1 MKKLLS
7 IVSILLLT
15 ISLNAQNYRLPTPN
29 ADSIPDMVV
38 YDREG
43 NLYNVNDLRFA
54 LPSTDNP
61 QLLTITPTC
70 NAGIFR
76 LHFVDAGLNS
86 GFDDPILG
94 PQRQAV
100 ACQVFTDLSQL
111 INEANSPY
119 SSIQNLGNGNSFV
132 EIEVRQSINTASNPM
147 LGMAGQYYLSSSFG
161 IIHGTVWETIN
172 TGIDSWFG
180 INNSNFGNFGI
191 YHGLMQ
197 INFGHPF
204 YLGNNPSAIPL
215 NDFDLYTVILH
226 EALHALG
233 IGSLINQNGTSK
245 FTNTN
250 PGIYSIYDTYLTD
263 NLTGNKL
270 INTTNC
276 YNSQATILPLSKLT
290 TPCSIT
296 FDGTST
302 TFVSSDAIWSNGTSL
317 SHYPIGS
324 CSNSGNYV
332 MNPSLASGITRRF
345 PNIEEV
351 TSLCDIGY
359 STSGIYASTTYPSIG
374 NCGTRVAGVNDYA
387 TYTSSAPGINFQTP
401 FNTFYNFSSSDILG
415 NDENATFYDC
425 LEVVNASGT
434 LTGLLSGGMGNII
447 TFTPNTGYSGV
458 AILKYIPRASVNGI
472 RGNTT
477 YIFILVSP
485 PPLPPCTPNQCEM
498 ICYGGFEEFISQL
511 QYDVYTQGSFAAGSA
526 NSFSFNPPPYLDN
539 SPDFRNSP
547 SSIPNNLSCG
557 GTGTTGNTAYTG
569 TNFVGLVLRTDIL
582 GNNLPE
588 GPSLPL
594 NSPLQPGET
603 ATISLW
609 ARLGNAMCNGGVEV
623 RFTNIQPCNGGT
635 FLGNCVGL
643 MQSVPLQSASLV
655 NNTTWQQVTFNYT
668 NTTGVNLTYLL
679 INSLPFQNYHFGT
692 LGYMG
697 DILIDD
703 VSCIKN
709 TPNITITKTAPSDAC
724 PNDVIT
730 YTIDVCNTSTFPA
743 NNIQI
748 TDILSS
754 GLTVVSG
761 GSFTYPTQTISN
773 LPAGGCQSFT
783 LNAQVNV
790 SAGTV
795 NNTATLS
802 SGGCLS
808 NITTNTTTT
817 TINQP
822 TLNITQVASNINPI
836 SGSTIT
842 LTVDV
847 CNSTPNTVNNIIVE
861 TTVPSGYTIL
871 SGSGYTVA
879 GNVIT
884 FNSFNLPAGTIT
896 TPSCSTFVIPITV
909 NCSGSGL
916 ICTSIISGGNV
927 CIAPNSCININV
939 SSPTI
944 TITPS
949 APTICIGQSTTL
961 TASGANTYTWSPATG
976 LSSTTGTNVTAN
988 PTTTTT
994 YTVTGT
1000 DVNGCSATSSVT
1012 VTVDLNC
1019 GTCTT
1024 CTPIA
1029 TSGTLSTS
1037 PPANQTY
1044 CINNDITITG
1054 NVNFISSEFKIASNV
1069 TITVDATATLNIYGS
1084 HLYACDEMWKGIVVK
1099 PGGKVTVQSI
1109 TSSGVNRSSLIED
1122 AFIAIDIP
1130 SNSFI
1135 TNNPLMVRNATF
1147 NRNRVAIRI
1156 TKYSKASGSITYPMS
1171 VVNTVFTCRD
1181 IPFTPNSLVWP
1192 HTNTI
1197 KATAPVPP
1205 LKSPYINDATFSATN
1220 SNAYLKAPFSPFSSK
1235 PLAGIVLDKVGASI
1249 PVSSP
1254 TPTYYEIKIG
1264 GAGLPNFNV
1273 FDNLNIGIDAL
1284 RSNFTCINNVFQNNP
1299 LNQKNG
1305 IAINAIVKEDDNN
1318 RLQVIP
1324 FANTTNKFYDVGK
1337 AVNTVNYFEHLI
1349 TNCEVRSSRVSTAP
1363 SSPTFFNGKYGFYVL
1378 TNRFKSINLSTNTMY
1393 NIENGIT
1400 FNANFGS
1407 YNVGGAVSN
1416 GQYSGQVDINSNII
1430 RPNLPGS
1437 PVTTQYVA
1445 NAITVSNGSSSNL
1458 AYIPGSIVNI
1468 NNNALTDVYR
1478 GIASSNWVK
1487 KDVKIN
1493 DNTITLVPDP
1503 FTVNPLQYGIGI
1515 QANRTLTV
1523 FGNSIAGNTVTGFGV
1538 TSNAKVR
1545 AIITSLCSNQLVR
1558 CNNVSKTYKGIE
1570 FNGDNAPTSFTKNNM
1585 QTHRYGLV
1593 LDNNSFIGVQGNST
1607 SPTDNQWL
1615 GTWNVPDFKTA
1626 TLGGSTAIGNT
1637 LWVRKPPGAFNP
1649 DGSGFS
1655 SIFSAEYSNANNTVL
1670 YVTNNPIVTSCT
1682 TLTPCCP
1689 DAGKIA
1695 RLEQIVQD
1703 QELLMNNIAET
1714 RYINKNKVHRVL
1726 RDEPNLLTES
1736 VILQDFY
1743 TQSLSTNR
1751 ENFVTIEDD
1760 FAVSNIVNA
1769 SAKTS
1774 SLLVENNIEQN
1785 YKTFFESYIK
1795 QQTDTFTTADS
1806 LTLVTLAMGCP
1817 FTDGEVVYQ
1826 ARVLFNAIYLSNV
1839 VFEDNCPSGNLRLSG
1854 FTENISNKSSTDLIV
1869 NIFPNPTT
1877 GETTLIM
1884 DGESS
1889 EWLIV
1894 ISDIQGR
1901 KIHEKTYTTNK
1912 INLKLVADNGVY
1924 YVQITN
1930 IINNETITK
1939 KLIINR

>member
-1 MKKLLS
+1 MKKILS
-7 IVSILLLT
+7 IVSIMLLT

-61 QLLTITPTC
+61 QLLTIPPTC

-180 INNSNFGNFGI
+180 VNNSNFGNYGI

-351 TSLCDIGY
+351 TTLCDIGY

-387 TYTSSAPGINFQTP
+387 TYTSSSPGINFQTP
-401 FNTFYNFSSSDILG
+401 FNTFYDFSSSDILG

-425 LEVVNASGT
+425 LEVVNASGV
-434 LTGLLSGGMGNII
+434 LSGALSGGIGNTI
-447 TFTPNTGYSGV
+447 TFTPNIGYSGV
-458 AILKYIPRASVNGI
+458 AILKYIPRASINGI

-547 SSIPNNLSCG
+547 WSIPNNLSCG
-557 GTGTTGNTAYTG
+557 GTGSTGNTAYTG

-643 MQSVPLQSASLV
+643 MQSVPLQSTSLV

-748 TDILSS
+748 TDILSN

-795 NNTATLS
+795 SNTATVS
-802 SGGCLS
+802 SGGCLA
-808 NITTNTTTT
+808 NTTTNSFTT
-817 TINQP
+817 TISQP

-836 SGSTIT
+836 SGSTIN

-847 CNSTPNTVNNIIVE
+847 CNSTQNTVNNIIIE
-861 TTVPSGYTIL
+861 TTVPSGNTIL

-909 NCSGSGL
+909 DCSGSGL
-916 ICTSIISGGNV
+916 ICTSVISGGNV
-927 CIAPNSCININV
+927 CIAPNSCVNINV

-944 TITPS
+944 TITPL
-949 APTICIGQSTTL
+949 APTICAGETTTL
-961 TASGANTYTWSPATG
+961 TASGADTYVWNPGNFSVNPYI
-976 LSSTTGTNVTAN
+976 VT
-988 PTTTTT
+988 PPTTTT

-1012 VTVDLNC
+1012 VTVDPNC

-1024 CTPIA
+1024 CIPLA

-1037 PPANQTY
+1037 PPTNQTY

-1054 NVNFISSEFKIASNV
+1054 NVVFTSSEFKIAPNV
-1069 TITVDATATLNIYGS
+1069 TITVEANRVLFIRGS
-1084 HLYACDEMWKGIVVK
+1084 HLYACDKMWQGIVVK
-1099 PGGKVTVQSI
+1099 PEGRIIVQPYLS
-1109 TSSGVNRSSLIED
+1109 RSSLIED

-1130 SNSFI
+1130 SSSLI
-1135 TNNPLMVRNATF
+1135 TNNPLTIRDATF
-1147 NRNRVAIRI
+1147 NRNQVAIRI
-1156 TKYSKASGSITYPMS
+1156 SKYSKASGSTSYPMS
-1171 VVNTVFTCRD
+1171 VVNTVFTSRD
-1181 IPFTPNSLVWP
+1181 IPFTPNLLNWP
-1192 HTNTI
+1192 HTTTI
-1197 KATAPVPP
+1197 KAPGVPPLNP

-1220 SNAYLKAPFSPFSSK
+1220 SNAFLKAPFLPNSSK
-1235 PLAGIVLDKVGASI
+1235 PIAGIILDKIGAST
-1249 PVSSP
+1249 PVNSP
-1254 TPTYYEIKIG
+1254 TPTYYEMKIG

-1273 FDNLNIGIDAL
+1273 FDNLNICIDAIS
-1284 RSNFTCINNVFQNNP
+1284 SNFTCINNVFQNNP
-1299 LNQKNG
+1299 AIQKNG
-1305 IAINAIVKEDDNN
+1305 MAINAIVKEQDNN

-1324 FANTTNKFYDVGK
+1324 FGNTTNKFYDVCR

-1349 TNCEVRSSRVSTAP
+1349 TNCEVRSSRISTAP

-1378 TNRFKSINLSTNTMY
+1378 TNRFKSINISTNTMY

-1407 YNVGGAVSN
+1407 YNVGGGVPN

-1430 RPNLPGS
+1430 RPNLSGS

-1445 NAITVSNGSSSNL
+1445 NAITVSNGSSTIL
-1458 AYIPGSIVNI
+1458 AFIPGSTVNI
-1468 NNNALTDVYR
+1468 NNNTLTDVYR
-1478 GIASSNWVK
+1478 GIASSTWNK

-1493 DNTITLVPDP
+1493 DNTISLVPDP

-1523 FGNSIAGNTVTGFGV
+1523 FGNSIAGNTITGFGV
-1538 TSNAKVR
+1538 TSNTKVR
-1545 AIITSLCSNQLVR
+1545 AIITALCSNQQVR
-1558 CNNVSKTYKGIE
+1558 CNNVSNTYNGIE

-1585 QTHRYGLV
+1585 QTHRFGLV
-1593 LDNNSFIGVQGNST
+1593 LGNNSFIGVQGNST
-1607 SPTDNQWL
+1607 TPSDNLWL

-1626 TLGGSTAIGNT
+1626 TLSGSTAIGNT

-1655 SIFSAEYSNANNTVL
+1655 FLPSNVYSNANNTVL
-1670 YVTNNPIVTSCT
+1670 YITNNPIVTSCT

-1695 RLEQIVQD
+1695 RLEQVVQD
-1703 QELLMNNIAET
+1703 QDVLTNNIAET
-1714 RYINKNKVHRVL
+1714 RYINKNKVHRML
-1726 RDEPNLLTES
+1726 RDEPSLLTES

-1760 FAVSNIVNA
+1760 FAVSDIANA

-1795 QQTDTFTTADS
+1795 QQTDTVTSVDS
-1806 LTLVTLAMGCP
+1806 LNLVTIAMGCP

-1826 ARVLFNAIYLSNV
+1826 ARVLFNAIYMSNV
-1839 VFEDNCPSGNLRLSG
+1839 VFEDNCSSGNLRLSNTDEDLP
-1854 FTENISNKSSTDLIV
+1854 FHENTTFSVIMYPNPTSSELSIELIGNESNWIIAVLDVQSRKVAEKSST
-1869 NIFPNPTT
+1869 N
-1877 GETTLIM
+1877 
-1884 DGESS
+1884 
-1889 EWLIV
+1889 
-1894 ISDIQGR
+1894 
-1901 KIHEKTYTTNK
+1901 NK
-1912 INLKLVADNGVY
+1912 INLKLELDNGVY
-1924 YVQITN
+1924 FVRVTN
-1930 IINNETITK
+1930 SSTNEIIVK
-1939 KLIINR
+1939 KLIINK